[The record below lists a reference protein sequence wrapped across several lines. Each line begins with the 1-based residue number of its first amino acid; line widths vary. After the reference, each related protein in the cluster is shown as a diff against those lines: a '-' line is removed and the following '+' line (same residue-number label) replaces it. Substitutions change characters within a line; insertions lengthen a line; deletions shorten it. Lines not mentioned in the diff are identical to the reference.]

1 MHNIQD
7 FITIKWSLYLPHK
20 TFHNRPLHL
29 TKTLQKWNNPIKRR
43 TKRTID
49 AKLWFSIKRYLPGKR
64 SINYPMEHHLSDVWC
79 HQYIVHNNSYLH
91 PVTLMNVI
99 RDLWYVIDSREKKDS
114 IRVSI
119 DLRDTKRPNTS
130 GVVESAIFFFFFFF
144 CEPHWWLI
152 VILSPVFWTSDCDT
166 VYIVTGVVGRQPRA
180 FKI

>member
-64 SINYPMEHHLSDVWC
+64 SINYPMEHHLSDVWY
-79 HQYIVHNNSYLH
+79 HQYIVHDNSYLH

-130 GVVESAIFFFFFFF
+130 GVVESAIFFSFFFFF
-144 CEPHWWLI
+144 LQTVLVTHCYFIACFLDVRLRHRLYRNWGRR
-152 VILSPVFWTSDCDT
+152 SATSS
-166 VYIVTGVVGRQPRA
+166 
-180 FKI
+180 F